1 MPLVFANVIEPQR
14 VLAQRGTTR
23 SARKVIKNLT
33 TKFFRRDCIPHVPCT
48 PRSRAKSHNRHQD
61 VVSATVA
68 TYMAEGWVA
77 AKFASCASASD
88 CLVNLDLELR
98 LMICRHSYLVVDNAP
113 AENNF
118 HSIKQ
123 KCCVY
128 CVPLKFQ
135 AKQNLC
141 VLQLGVCLPA
151 LAIVFCVCTVSHH
164 KFWKVLVKCKQN
176 ILRDGLAWNR
186 ESCSYLH
193 VPWSSSREKQDW
205 FQVRD
210 NLPWYF
216 WLYGCMPLF
225 YDSSLYYN
233 N

>member
-14 VLAQRGTTR
+14 VLAQRGSTR
-23 SARKVIKNLT
+23 SAWKVIKDLT
-33 TKFFRRDCIPHVPCT
+33 TKFFRRDCIPCVPCT

-176 ILRDGLAWNR
+176 IRDGLAWNR

-193 VPWSSSREKQDW
+193 VPWSSSREKQNW